1 MIRSGS
7 SAPMIVSSEARPNLL
22 ASISATVRFAPARAA
37 LITSASGRREV
48 VSPSSSVMPAA
59 RDERDVEVQLREELD
74 RPAPGEHPH
83 VLVELAGRHD
93 HVHRLGLHLV
103 GDRG

>member
-1 MIRSGS
+1 
-7 SAPMIVSSEARPNLL
+7 MIVSSDARPNLL
-22 ASISATVRFAPARAA
+22 ASISATVRFAPARAP

-48 VSPSSSVMPAA
+48 VSPSLSVIPAA
-59 RDERDVEVQLREELD
+59 ETNASSKFSCDEELD

-83 VLVELAGRHD
+83 VLVELAGGHH

-103 GDRG
+103 GDRR